1 MPVLPLPQDLEPMTN
16 RPSRRAGAALPTP
29 TPALTPILAPAPGRA
44 RALALAP
51 ALALGLAVAAALP
64 APVPV
69 AAQTFPTDDATI
81 RRIYAVGMDSSRLET
96 EAHVLFDS
104 LGPRLMGSPDLK
116 RAQDWLLKEYATW
129 GIDAREERYGT
140 WRGWVRGPS
149 HIDLVAPR
157 NRTLQGQMVGYSPG
171 TGGKPVTLGTVILP
185 AFHDSTEFVRWLPN
199 AKGKLVL
206 ISAALPTCRPQDDW
220 AMNATP
226 ESKAR
231 MDTLMVET
239 QRAWSV
245 VRPRPG
251 EDGAGAGLRGTGYYP
266 ALGGGDLGVRLEEA
280 GAAGILTSRPKLA
293 WRMGGGRTPE
303 QVVAAELD
311 PQGRGGGGFGSFA
324 GTLNTGWGA
333 MEVFETYNTKSP
345 AVALD
350 CEDYGLVYRLTE
362 NGDRPRIRLDLE
374 GKLLGEQPVYNVVA
388 AIPGT
393 ETPDEYVM
401 LSAHFDSW
409 DGSSGAT
416 DNGTGTLTMLEAM
429 RILKRVY
436 PHPKRTIL
444 VGHWSGEEEGE
455 VGSKAFTEDHP
466 EVLRGLQALFN
477 QDNGTGRIVRIG
489 GAGLV
494 HAPEHLNAWLAE
506 IPLEWRQRIDD
517 GAPVVAGRPAGGG
530 SDDFSFGCH
539 GLPAFGLGALSW
551 DYGNVTWHTE
561 RDTYDKVVFDDLR
574 YNATLTAML
583 AYLASEDP
591 ERIPLDRVDL
601 ASLPPSPFGRRG
613 GATTWPE
620 CEPAP
625 RSTKARLH

>member
-1 MPVLPLPQDLEPMTN
+1 MTTRIRRLAGVVL
-16 RPSRRAGAALPTP
+16 AALI
-29 TPALTPILAPAPGRA
+29 AAPAAA
-44 RALALAP
+44 RSA
-51 ALALGLAVAAALP
+51 
-64 APVPV
+64 
-69 AAQTFPTDDATI
+69 AAQTFPEANVTLE
-81 RRIYAVGMDSSRLET
+81 RIYAMGMDSSRLER

-116 RAQDWLLKEYATW
+116 RAQDWLVRTYGSW
-129 GIDAREERYGT
+129 GIDAREEKYGT

-157 NRTLQGQMVGYSPG
+157 VRTLQGQMVGYSPG
-171 TGGKPVTLGTVILP
+171 TGGRPTTLETVILP
-185 AFHDSTEFVRWLPN
+185 AFHDSTEFVKWLRK
-199 AKGKLVL
+199 ARGKLVL

-239 QRAWSV
+239 EQAWSV

-251 EDGAGAGLRGTGYYP
+251 ADGAGAGLRGTGYYP

-280 GAAGILTSRPKLA
+280 GAAGIVLSRPKLS

-311 PQGRGGGGFGSFA
+311 PEGRGGGFFGSFA
-324 GTLNTGWGA
+324 GALNTGWGA
-333 MEVFETYNTKSP
+333 MEVFETYNTRTP

-350 CEDYGLVYRLTE
+350 CEDYGLLYRLSE
-362 NGDRPRIRLDLE
+362 NGDRPRVRLDLE
-374 GKLLGEQPVYNVVA
+374 SNLLGEQPVYNVIA
-388 AIPGT
+388 TIPGT
-393 ETPDEYVM
+393 EKPDEYVM

-429 RILKRVY
+429 RILKSVY

-466 EVLRGLQALFN
+466 EILRGLQALFN

-489 GAGLV
+489 GGGLV
-494 HAPEHLNAWLAE
+494 HAPEHLNRYLAA
-506 IPLEWRQRIDD
+506 IPIEWRERINGGD
-517 GAPVVAGRPAGGG
+517 PVVAGRPAGGG

-539 GLPAFGLGALSW
+539 GLPAFGLGAFSW

-583 AYLASEDP
+583 VYLASEDAA
-591 ERIPLDRVDL
+591 RIPLERVDL
-601 ASLPPSPFGRRG
+601 ASLPPSPYGRRG
-613 GATTWPE
+613 GNPSWPQ
-620 CEPAP
+620 CEKAP
-625 RSTKARLH
+625 RSTKPRLR